1 MRKNVMI
8 WVVLALVVALI
19 ATPVMAG
26 KFANCTRIQD
36 GILTYSSGH
45 YLVLQG
51 DPLLKTGYD
60 VYGYNYQAHLFVGS
74 YANVYL
80 GGYGYPPYEGD
91 TDAYY
96 QRLVDEGYA
105 ATVGEAETLMTP
117 VNGVGGVWCWPYRD
131 IWLNMKWNDAWLSN
145 KDCDGDGALDRHYGF
160 PSYIG
165 SGAWETNHMRGE
177 DDGQKWTYFTK
188 IVAVPDDAY
197 RIGPS
202 NTGTWYTADD
212 VEIGT
217 DIWGAFATVLE
228 VESGIGA
235 YYVSPS
241 GPGFG
246 KW

>member
-1 MRKNVMI
+1 MRRTVMI
-8 WVVLALVVALI
+8 SLVLVLLAALI
-19 ATPVMAG
+19 AAPVMAG
-26 KFANCTRIQD
+26 KPSDCTRIQD
-36 GILTYSSGH
+36 GILEYRSTH

-60 VYGYNYQAHLFVGS
+60 IYGYNYQAHLFVGS

-96 QRLVDEGYA
+96 QRLVDEGFA
-105 ATVGEAETLMTP
+105 ADMSAAAILM
-117 VNGVGGVWCWPYRD
+117 GAVWCWPYRD

-145 KDCDGDGALDRHYGF
+145 RDCDGDGLLDRHYGF
-160 PSYIG
+160 DSYIG

-177 DDGQKWTYFTK
+177 DDGVNWVYFTK
-188 IVAVPDDAY
+188 IVAVPADAEKVDGIWY
-197 RIGPS
+197 AADGTEIGP
-202 NTGTWYTADD
+202 
-212 VEIGT
+212 
-217 DIWGAFATVLE
+217 DIWGEFATIME
-228 VESGIGA
+228 VESGEGVT
-235 YYVSPS
+235 YVSPS